1 MEFACPD
8 LERESS
14 TKQKIRRVAI
24 AVAMGTAQGLISAL
38 MLWLAMNGMG
48 LHGQVVQVDG
58 QEARAPYRHDEET
71 PGPRELN
78 LEGPVNRG
86 VL

>member
-1 MEFACPD
+1 MEFQCPD

-14 TKQKIRRVAI
+14 TKQKIRRVAMT
-24 AVAMGTAQGLISAL
+24 VAMGTAQGLISAL
-38 MLWLAMNGMG
+38 MLWLAMSGMG
-48 LHGQVVQVDG
+48 VHGHVVQVGG

-71 PGPRELN
+71 PGPPELN
-78 LEGPVNRG
+78 LEGPVNIG